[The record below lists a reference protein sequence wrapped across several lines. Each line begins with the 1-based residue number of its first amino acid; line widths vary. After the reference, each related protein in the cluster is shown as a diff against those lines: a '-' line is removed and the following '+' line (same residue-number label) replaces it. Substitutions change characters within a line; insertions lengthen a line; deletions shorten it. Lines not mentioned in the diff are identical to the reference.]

1 MINDKGKVE
10 SSSYRCRK
18 WKEEKEKRGGGG
30 GKLRKRWRHRR
41 RVILT
46 TGKGEDRGGMGWGE
60 KMNEL
65 NKCKTDRVLCEDNK
79 ECWATNEN
87 GKGELLKWGDKVRG
101 GRATTDED
109 TYKQREIGE
118 KSRFKNEG
126 ILRGVAGFSE
136 ETRKG
141 SRPRMAG
148 RRQGSKEG
156 RRGEKWKE
164 EGKGKKRAKHDKS
177 RLKDLRHERRKQ
189 QGRI

>member
-18 WKEEKEKRGGGG
+18 WKEEKEKRGGG
-30 GKLRKRWRHRR
+30 KLRKRWRHRR

-46 TGKGEDRGGMGWGE
+46 TGKGEDREGEWWGE

-79 ECWATNEN
+79 ECWATNEK
-87 GKGELLKWGDKVRG
+87 GKGELFKWGDKVRG

-109 TYKQREIGE
+109 TYKRGEIGE

-126 ILRGVAGFSE
+126 ILREVAKE
-136 ETRKG
+136 KG
-141 SRPRMAG
+141 RIEG
-148 RRQGSKEG
+148 RRQGSKEA
-156 RRGEKWKE
+156 RRGKEKE
-164 EGKGKKRAKHDKS
+164 ESKTWQVQTKRF
-177 RLKDLRHERRKQ
+177 ETWET
-189 QGRI
+189 